1 MAPSHPHPSGATAS
15 GAQLFILFGIA
26 RVKVS
31 RPPDSNPS
39 TLILPLLLS
48 SLNHHLPPP
57 PDHHF
62 HHLPHLR
69 LGSRWR

>member
-1 MAPSHPHPSGATAS
+1 MAPSHPYPSGATAT
-15 GAQLFILFGIA
+15 GAQLFFYFGLSRA
-26 RVKVS
+26 KVS

-39 TLILPLLLS
+39 THILPHHLS
-48 SLNHHLPPP
+48 SLNYHLPPP